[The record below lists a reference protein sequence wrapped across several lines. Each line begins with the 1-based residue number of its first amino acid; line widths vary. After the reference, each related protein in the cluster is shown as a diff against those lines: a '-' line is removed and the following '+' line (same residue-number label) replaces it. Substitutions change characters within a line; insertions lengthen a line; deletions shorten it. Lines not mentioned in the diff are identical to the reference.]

1 MAKLLGW
8 FRYWLKYSIFLYDNN
23 LTSDV
28 NLHNDFSK
36 SFIHLKSN
44 QNIRHEFPGLDVNH
58 NIHTYHL

>member
-28 NLHNDFSK
+28 NLHNDFKKLYSFEKQSK
-36 SFIHLKSN
+36 
-44 QNIRHEFPGLDVNH
+44 
-58 NIHTYHL
+58 Y